1 MDNLMESIPV
11 PAILYKVSERRILP
25 NEKAHKILES
35 NSSIGKSL
43 ENIFKYSSKKDFS
56 EYLQDICIIGENE
69 NLIFFYY
76 LEFSNSD
83 EYHIIIIQDISMSLM
98 ETIKIKSDNILKP
111 MKSIDEADILVTDG
125 KGVILSISNFFE
137 KFYNVE
143 SEELLGKSVFEL
155 EKLGIFSPSATIKV
169 LKTEQRITMLQ
180 KNKLNHE
187 ILVTAIPIKDNK
199 EHISKVVCF
208 SYDITDFFKIKKQFN
223 VLKKKVENYY
233 TENLERL
240 EKKEIDYPN
249 TIGKSKEMQKIFKLI
264 TKVAD
269 FDINILLTG
278 ESGVGKSY
286 FAKLIHRISK
296 RGKEAFMELNCGAI
310 PEQLLES
317 ELFGYEGGSFTGAK
331 KEGKPG
337 LIELAHN
344 GTLFLDEI
352 GEMPLNLQVKLLKV
366 IQDKTFNRIGGTK
379 SIKVNFRLVTATNR
393 NLKSLIEQ
401 KKFREDLFYRL
412 DVVSIN
418 IPPLRERKEDIYIL
432 ISHFV
437 NNFNDKY
444 NLNRSLSQL
453 AIEMLVNYD
462 WIGNIRELE
471 NMIERVLLISDNDV
485 ISEELLPEAIRNINK
500 KVFNEENIT
509 LQEKLDNYEEKLILK
524 AFEKHK
530 TTVGVAKALGISQ
543 PTAVRK
549 IKKYINNYS

>member
-1 MDNLMESIPV
+1 MDNLIESIPI
-11 PAILYKVSERRILP
+11 PAILYKVAEQCIIP
-25 NEKAHKILES
+25 NEKAYKILKS
-35 NSSIGKSL
+35 NSFIEKSL
-43 ENIFKYSSKKDFS
+43 ENMFKYASKKDFS

-69 NLIFFYY
+69 NLIFFHY
-76 LEFSNSD
+76 LEFNASD
-83 EYHIIIIQDISMSLM
+83 EYHIVIIQDISMSLV
-98 ETIKIKSDNILKP
+98 ETIKSKSDNILKP
-111 MKSIDEADILVTDG
+111 MKSTDEADIVVTDG
-125 KGVILSISNFFE
+125 KGIILNISNFFE
-137 KFYNVE
+137 KFYDVK

-155 EKLGIFSPSATIKV
+155 EKLSIFSPSATIKV
-169 LKTEQRITMLQ
+169 LRTEQRITMLQ

-199 EHISKVVCF
+199 EHVSKVVCF

-223 VLKKKVENYY
+223 VLKKKVETY

-240 EKKEIDYPN
+240 EKKEINYPN

-264 TKVAD
+264 AKVAD

-296 RGKEAFMELNCGAI
+296 RSKGPFMELNCGAI

-337 LIELAHN
+337 LIELADN

-379 SIKVNFRLVTATNR
+379 SIKVNFRLITATNR

-418 IPPLRERKEDIYIL
+418 IPPLRERKEDIYFL

-437 NNFNDKY
+437 KNFNDKY
-444 NLNRSLSQL
+444 NLNRRLSQS
-453 AIEMLVNYD
+453 AIELLVNYD

-471 NMIERVLLISDNDV
+471 NMIERILLISDSDV
-485 ISEELLPEAIRNINK
+485 INEEFLPESIKGRHK
-500 KVFNEENIT
+500 KVFDEENIT
-509 LQEKLDNYEEKLILK
+509 LQERLDNYEEKLILK